1 VIKKLTFLANTFVLL
16 AFSCLPI
23 AAAAH
28 HSRAE
33 FSDRELELE
42 GELIEVAWR
51 NPHPLFN
58 IRSIGD
64 NGEEEVWRLEVY
76 GNALTLQRTGVSG
89 EMFVPGSQVRVF
101 GRVSDRRD
109 RVMLTS
115 HIQLHDGT
123 EAVFEYEAGP
133 HWSENAVG
141 GRDSWVIDE
150 AVLRQAADENRG
162 IFRVWSIPRR
172 GLEREHFPYNA
183 AALAAQAEWDPLD
196 NFLRRCESHGMPSI
210 MRSSQPMEFVK
221 DGDAILIQMQF
232 FNVVRTVH
240 MRDVDDTENQ
250 AASKFGYS
258 AGRWEDDNTLV
269 IETTRINWP
278 YVDLGGAPLSEDARI
293 LERLTLSDD
302 QSRLDYHMTI
312 IDPAYLTEPAT
323 LDRYWLA
330 LGLEVQHY
338 ECVVEQNI

>member
-1 VIKKLTFLANTFVLL
+1 MRFIFVLVV
-16 AFSCLPI
+16 FSCLPI

-58 IRSIGD
+58 IRSIDD
-64 NGEEEVWRLEVY
+64 NGEEEVWRLEAY

-101 GRVSDRRD
+101 GRVSARRD

-123 EAVFEYEAGP
+123 EAVLEYEAGP

-150 AVLRQAADENRG
+150 TVLRRAADENRG

-183 AALAAQAEWDPLD
+183 AALAARAEWDPLD

-210 MRSSQPMEFVK
+210 MRSSQPMEFVE
-221 DGDAILIQMQF
+221 DGDVILIRMQF
-232 FNVVRTVH
+232 FNTVRTVH
-240 MRDVDDTENQ
+240 MRDVDDAEDQ

-269 IETTRINWP
+269 IETTHINWP
-278 YVDLGGAPLSEDARI
+278 YADLGGAPLSEDARI

-338 ECVVEQNI
+338 ECVVE